1 MLAAI
6 AAAVILLAAPGVQSA
21 PDDLL
26 KLVPG
31 DWPAVARVDMSA
43 SNASGAYLQKF
54 KDDPQ
59 YVESVAAASRGFA
72 KLIASFG
79 IELDPEKGVLPWWAE
94 KMAIGVDPMAKPIP
108 RVIVAVAC
116 KDREL
121 AKTTLNEAVGS
132 VVRMV
137 DPVVHQVS
145 GAEVFIWK
153 MPQENMTPSYAV
165 GDGFVLFA
173 ESVDTIKAALAAG
186 EAGALPAAAEQL
198 KSHGDDIMS
207 FAIDTEKLMKGI
219 PTPED
224 GGMGKLSMLGM
235 AGSVNPHGGVRLGD
249 KGAVLSVFGKMPPML
264 AMMAGPFMAGTE
276 AAGNVQEM
284 LPRNSLA
291 AMTAAS
297 AQMALPLEEKLK
309 ELGKSRPDL
318 TAALLLLGS
327 AGNAPA
333 GVAMTALLPK
343 PAYVLVVRT
352 PDEAAAAALLE
363 EFHKGLAKQGMRKG
377 ALKVVSPGRPAM
389 AELIPAQGSADT
401 LGFIGQSG
409 SAVVFGSDWRS
420 AQKTALVT
428 PETSLASNP
437 AYTGAMGQMPGA
449 HAADA
454 WMGLSIVS
462 AFGDLYEAMGSRYTS
477 PVMKWFTD
485 ALKGTNGLGAAVGL
499 NEEDISVQ
507 LALGTEIN
515 PATPVI
521 AVGGLLGAAVLG
533 VTARETY
540 GEVSDAKGQAQNAI
554 SVSNLKMLGIALRLY
569 ADDHNGKLPPAG
581 TWPKALEPYAGSK
594 ETFKSPWA
602 DEGIVYKFNAKL
614 GGLNEK
620 DILNPAE
627 VIAFFEWDTSVPLDY
642 NVIAGPDCE
651 MRVAYLDGHV
661 ETLSEPPGVKAFT
674 PKLKAPAK
682 PRAPVKKPAGKK

>member
-6 AAAVILLAAPGVQSA
+6 AAAAILLAAPPVRSA

-31 DWPAVARVDMSA
+31 EWPLVARVDVSSA
-43 SNASGAYLQKF
+43 NASGAYLQKF

-79 IELDPEKGVLPWWAE
+79 IELDPEKGVLPWWDE

-108 RVIVAVAC
+108 RVIVAIAC
-116 KDREL
+116 KDSEL
-121 AKTTLNEAVGS
+121 AKTALNEAVGS

-153 MPQENMTPSYAV
+153 MPRENMTPSYAV

-186 EAGALPAAAEQL
+186 EAGALPAAEQL
-198 KSHGDDIMS
+198 KSHGGDIMS
-207 FAIDTEKLMKGI
+207 FAIDTTKLMKGI
-219 PTPED
+219 ATPGD
-224 GGMGKLSMLGM
+224 GGMGKTAMLGM
-235 AGSVNPHGGVRLGD
+235 AGSVNPHGGVRLSD

-291 AMTAAS
+291 ALTAAS
-297 AQMALPLEEKLK
+297 AQMALPLDEKLK

-343 PAYVLVVRT
+343 PAYVVVVRT
-352 PDEAAAAALLE
+352 SDEAAAAALLD

-377 ALKVVSPGRPAM
+377 ALRVVSPGRPAM

-401 LGFIGQSG
+401 LGYIGQCG

-420 AQKTALVT
+420 VQKTALVT
-428 PETSLASNP
+428 PETSLTSNP
-437 AYTGAMGQMPGA
+437 AYSGAMGQMPGT

-454 WMGLSIVS
+454 WMGLSAVS
-462 AFGDLYEAMGSRYTS
+462 AFGDLCEAMGSRYTS
-477 PVMKWFTD
+477 PVMKWVTD
-485 ALKGTNGLGAAVGL
+485 ALKGTNGLGAVVGL

-507 LALGTEIN
+507 IALGTEIN

-521 AVGGLLGAAVLG
+521 AVGGLLSAAVLG
-533 VTARETY
+533 VTAKQTY
-540 GEVSDAKGQAQNAI
+540 GEGKVLDVEDQARTSL
-554 SVSNLKMLGIALRLY
+554 SVSNLKMLGTALRMY
-569 ADDHNGKLPPAG
+569 ADDYNGKLPPAG
-581 TWPKALEPYAGSK
+581 TWPKALEPYSMGKSI
-594 ETFKSPWA
+594 ESPWA

-614 GGLNEK
+614 GGLNQN

-642 NVIAGPDCE
+642 NVITGPGCE
-651 MRVAYLDGHV
+651 MRVVYLDGHV
-661 ETLSEPPGVKAFT
+661 ETLGEPAGVKAFT
-674 PKLKAPAK
+674 PKLKALAK
-682 PRAPVKKPAGKK
+682 PKAPAKKPAGRK